1 MLVDF
6 TGSLSSLTQEP
17 THSLSTLHLNKVI
30 VAVIVVD
37 FLIVFVIFRLQ
48 VSLADGGNYSCQPA
62 SLPRASTTLHVL
74 KVNIIIFILIDI
86 VVQTEKKQKI
96 VEKPL
101 TTSGVP
107 DQTWTKTSAFLLI
120 ASLLSLST

>member
-37 FLIVFVIFRLQ
+37 FLIVFVIPSAGVF
-48 VSLADGGNYSCQPA
+48 GGRRQ
-62 SLPRASTTLHVL
+62 L
-74 KVNIIIFILIDI
+74 
-86 VVQTEKKQKI
+86 
-96 VEKPL
+96 
-101 TTSGVP
+101 
-107 DQTWTKTSAFLLI
+107 
-120 ASLLSLST
+120 